1 MNVPVL
7 VNNLGLLEQLAYWK
21 VSVPCSAS
29 GYNLTMK
36 KHGYAAAAAAAHG

>member
-36 KHGYAAAAAAAHG
+36 KHGYAAAAAHG